1 MKKLFVISALVALP
15 FTSALAQDKGKP
27 KDSKVMKTAIE
38 CALNAVDAGA
48 YSTMTSEAL
57 ADFCVD
63 LAIRLHEADYEPESP
78 LGCE

>member
-1 MKKLFVISALVALP
+1 MKKLFVISSLVALP
-15 FTSALAQDKGKP
+15 FTSALAQHPKP